1 MSSPFPG
8 MDPYIESQGYWEDFH
23 SALLGDCRRALT
35 AVLPR
40 NYGAFIEQR
49 ISLVDLSAE
58 TSRAYRPDIA
68 VLHGDHGPT
77 ASGREALATL
87 EPVTVPLALDDLDEI
102 RERWIEIKRLPD
114 RSLVTVIEILSPTNK
129 SGSGRIDYIE
139 KRKQWI
145 RQPVNVVEFDLLLGG
160 HRLPMRGLLPTGD
173 YYAFV
178 SRSNRR
184 PNCDVYAW
192 SIRRELPAIPIPLSI
207 PDPDLLLDLRAV
219 FAQTYDGAPYGESI
233 NYWAPLDMPLASE
246 DRACA
251 EQQARTGGW
260 SHGPK
265 RERQA

>member
-23 SALLGDCRRALT
+23 SALLSDCRRALT

-49 ISLVDLSAE
+49 ISVVVLSDEA
-58 TSRAYRPDIA
+58 SRTYRPDIA
-68 VLHGDHGPT
+68 VLRGDHGPT
-77 ASGREALATL
+77 PSGRGALATL
-87 EPVTVPLALDDLDEI
+87 EPITVPLALDDLDEI

-129 SGSGRIDYIE
+129 TGSGRIDYIE

-145 RQPVNVVEFDLLLGG
+145 RQPVNVVEIDLLLGG
-160 HRLPMRGLLPTGD
+160 HRLPMRGLLPSGD

-207 PDPDLLLDLRAV
+207 PDPDVLLDLRAV

-233 NYWAPLDMPLASE
+233 NYSAPLDLPLASE
-246 DRACA
+246 DRAWA
-251 EQQARTGGW
+251 EQQARTGGMEPRA
-260 SHGPK
+260 GT
-265 RERQA
+265 

>member
-1 MSSPFPG
+1 

-49 ISLVDLSAE
+49 ISLVDL
-58 TSRAYRPDIA
+58 
-68 VLHGDHGPT
+68 
-77 ASGREALATL
+77 
-87 EPVTVPLALDDLDEI
+87 DEI

-129 SGSGRIDYIE
+129 TGSGRIDYLE

-145 RQPVNVVEFDLLLGG
+145 RQPVNVVEIDLLLGG
-160 HRLPMRGLLPTGD
+160 HRLPMRGLLPAGD
-173 YYAFV
+173 CYAFV

-184 PNCDVYAW
+184 PDCDVYAW

-207 PDPDLLLDLRAV
+207 PDPDVLLDLRTV
-219 FAQTYDGAPYGESI
+219 FAQTYDGAPSGESI
-233 NYWAPLDMPLASE
+233 NYSAPLDLPLASE
-246 DRACA
+246 DRAWA
-251 EQQARTGGW
+251 EQQAR
-260 SHGPK
+260 
-265 RERQA
+265 REAMEPRAGT

>member
-1 MSSPFPG
+1 
-8 MDPYIESQGYWEDFH
+8 
-23 SALLGDCRRALT
+23 
-35 AVLPR
+35 
-40 NYGAFIEQR
+40 
-49 ISLVDLSAE
+49 
-58 TSRAYRPDIA
+58 
-68 VLHGDHGPT
+68 
-77 ASGREALATL
+77 LATL
-87 EPVTVPLALDDLDEI
+87 EPITVPLALDDLDEI

-129 SGSGRIDYIE
+129 TGSGRIEYLE

-145 RQPVNVVEFDLLLGG
+145 RQPVNVVEIDLLLGG
-160 HRLPMRGLLPTGD
+160 HRLPMRGLLPSGD

-207 PDPDLLLDLRAV
+207 PDPDVLLDLRAV

-233 NYWAPLDMPLASE
+233 KYSAPLDSPLASE
-246 DRACA
+246 DRAWA
-251 EQQARTGGW
+251 EQQARTGGMEP
-260 SHGPK
+260 HGPE